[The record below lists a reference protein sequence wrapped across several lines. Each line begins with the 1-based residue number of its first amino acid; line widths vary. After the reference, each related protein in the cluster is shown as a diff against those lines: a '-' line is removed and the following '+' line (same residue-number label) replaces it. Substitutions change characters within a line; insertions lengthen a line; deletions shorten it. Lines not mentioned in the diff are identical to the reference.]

1 MNKTWIIIK
10 REYIT
15 RVRKKLF
22 LVTTILAPLGIALI
36 TILPILMS
44 KVSTE
49 KSSIGV
55 IDKSNIFFEKLQND
69 KSLEFVYLN
78 EDYERAKADYQSA
91 GLTGILY
98 ISPDF
103 NMYEGTGVEYFS
115 KDQIGLKTQE
125 NIETQM
131 SKITRELKLAKV
143 DITPEM
149 IDQLSKDVQIK
160 SIVSN
165 ERGTQEGNTA
175 IATMI
180 GSVMGFIIYIVMLMY
195 GTMVM
200 RGVMEEKTNR
210 IAEVMVSSV
219 KPFQLMLGKI
229 IGIGMVGLTQFI
241 IWIILVALIQ
251 MGVGVM
257 YSDQLSQLQNMSS
270 GGMMQQSQ
278 NISGAVK
285 VFDGISQLPWGYIV
299 TSFLYFFMGGYLLYA
314 ALFAAVGSATGEEG
328 DQSLTF
334 IVTLPVIISI
344 MIMVNILE
352 QPNGTLAIVSSM
364 IPFTAPIV
372 MCARLPFHP
381 PAWQLILSMIS
392 LAGGFLFTT
401 WLAGRI
407 YRVGI
412 LMYGKKVSV
421 KELGK
426 WLFYKG

>member
-1 MNKTWIIIK
+1 MNKTWLIIK

-22 LVTTILAPLGIALI
+22 LITTILAPMGIALI
-36 TILPILMS
+36 TILPIIMS
-44 KVSTE
+44 NVSTE
-49 KSSIGV
+49 KTSIGV
-55 IDKSNIFFEKLQND
+55 IDKSNLFFEKLQSD
-69 KSLEFVYLN
+69 KSLEFIYLN
-78 EDYERAKADYQSA
+78 EDYEKAKQDFASA
-91 GLTGILY
+91 GLNGILY

-103 NMYEGTGVEYFS
+103 NMYEGTGVEYYS
-115 KDQIGLKTQE
+115 KDQLGLKTQS
-125 NIETQM
+125 NIEAQM
-131 SKITRELKLAKV
+131 SKITRELKLAKI
-143 DITPEM
+143 DITPDM
-149 IDQLSKDVQIK
+149 IDQLSKDVRVK
-160 SIVSN
+160 SIISN

-180 GSVMGFIIYIVMLMY
+180 GSVMGFIIYIVMLLY

-210 IAEVMVSSV
+210 IAEVMISSV

-229 IGIGMVGLTQFI
+229 VGIGMVGLTQFV

-251 MGVGVM
+251 AGVGFF
-257 YSDQLSQLQNMSS
+257 YSDQLSQLQDLQNSPVMSP
-270 GGMMQQSQ
+270 SQ
-278 NISGAVK
+278 NISGPLK
-285 VFDGISQLPWGYIV
+285 VFSGISQLPWAYIIS
-299 TSFLYFFMGGYLLYA
+299 SFLFFFIGGYLLYA
-314 ALFAAVGSATGEEG
+314 ALFAAVGSAAGDEG

-334 IVTLPVIISI
+334 IVTLPVVISI

-401 WLAGRI
+401 WMAGRI

-412 LMYGKKVSV
+412 LMYGKKVTI

>member
-1 MNKTWIIIK
+1 MNKIWLIIQ
-10 REYIT
+10 REYVT

-22 LVTTILAPLGIALI
+22 LITTILAPLGIALI
-36 TILPILMS
+36 TILPIVMS
-44 KVSTE
+44 NVSTE
-49 KSSIGV
+49 KMVIGV
-55 IDKSNIFFEKLQND
+55 IDQSNLFFEKLQSDNA
-69 KSLEFVYLN
+69 LEFVYLN
-78 EDYERAKADYQSA
+78 EDYEKAKQDYTSA
-91 GLTGILY
+91 GLNGILY
-98 ISPDF
+98 ISPEF
-103 NMYEGTGVEYFS
+103 NMYDGTGVEYFS
-115 KDQIGLKTQE
+115 KDQLGLKTQS
-125 NIETQM
+125 NIEAQM
-131 SKITRELKLAKV
+131 SKITRELKLAKI
-143 DITPEM
+143 DITPDM
-149 IDQLSKDVQIK
+149 IDQLSKDVRIK

-165 ERGTQEGNTA
+165 ERGTQEGNSA

-210 IAEVMVSSV
+210 IAEVMISSV

-229 IGIGMVGLTQFI
+229 VGIGMVGLTQFL

-251 MGVGVM
+251 AGVGLV
-257 YSDQLSQLQNMSS
+257 YSDQLSQLQEIQNNP
-270 GGMMQQSQ
+270 MMQQTQSV
-278 NISGAVK
+278 SGPLK
-285 VFDGISQLPWGYIV
+285 VFSGISQLPWLYIIS
-299 TSFLYFFMGGYLLYA
+299 SFLFFFLGGYLLYA
-314 ALFAAVGSATGEEG
+314 ALFAAVGSAAGEEG

-334 IVTLPVIISI
+334 IVTLPVIISV

-392 LAGGFLFTT
+392 LAAGFLFTT
-401 WLAGRI
+401 WMAGRI

-412 LMYGKKVSV
+412 LMYGKKVTI